1 MCLGNPGVCFKGS
14 GMNEAWSAIKQ
25 IQNEN
30 CSKVEERRR
39 ETRDQM
45 DQIIYW
51 KWTNGPVKV
60 FYNIALVL
68 DV

>member
-1 MCLGNPGVCFKGS
+1 MSALKGS

-39 ETRDQM
+39 EQETKWIKSFIESELM
-45 DQIIYW
+45 DR
-51 KWTNGPVKV
+51 
-60 FYNIALVL
+60 
-68 DV
+68 